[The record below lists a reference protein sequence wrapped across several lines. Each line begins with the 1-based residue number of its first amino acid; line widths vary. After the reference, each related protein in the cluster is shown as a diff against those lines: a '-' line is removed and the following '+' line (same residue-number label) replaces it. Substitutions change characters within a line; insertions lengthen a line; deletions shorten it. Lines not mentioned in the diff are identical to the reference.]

1 MTSNFSD
8 IDDFARSASDAIARF
23 KIEFVLSSDQMNDE
37 NYELAR
43 LNWNS
48 IPYGAAHINRV
59 PDDRRGIYAFA
70 VCKEGEVLPPHCY
83 VLYIGIAGRRS
94 DRSLRERYRDY
105 LNEKKVLK
113 RDRIARMIATWRTVL
128 RFYYA
133 PVENGI
139 STEQLE
145 ELEKQLNSTLL
156 PPMSVG
162 DLEADIKRQR
172 RAFS

>member
-1 MTSNFSD
+1 MRLTTFTQG
-8 IDDFARSASDAIARF
+8 ASDAIGRF
-23 KIEFVLSSDQMNDE
+23 KIDFILSSDQMNDE
-37 NYELAR
+37 NYELAE

-48 IPYGAAHINRV
+48 IPYGLDNINNV

-70 VCKEGEVLPPHCY
+70 VCKEGAVLPPHCY

-105 LNEKKVLK
+105 LNKKKVLK
-113 RDRIARMIATWRTVL
+113 RGRIARMIGTWRTVL